1 LKLNVDGN
9 EKIIQFTEN
18 NILVMSKDKILTEE
32 DGNADASQ

>member
-18 NILVMSKDKILTEE
+18 NILVMSKDKILTKE